1 VPCAIALS
9 IMSKGEP
16 MAAMF
21 MAVNLGGDTDTL
33 ASMTGSICGALKG
46 QKAFDQEILKEVEH
60 VNQLDLKTVSRR
72 LLDVRY
78 EHNG

>member
-1 VPCAIALS
+1 
-9 IMSKGEP
+9 